1 MKRPIVQSRIVFYNQ
16 YTRRNCLTVLFYF
29 MLVFSLNGQVI
40 TGTVTSGVRNE
51 PLPGVTV
58 VADDSLGTQ
67 TDSAGNYRLLL
78 SAGDHRLEFRL
89 ISFRTEQKVISLKKE
104 ETLSLNISMSESAE
118 VLGVVVISAGK
129 FEQRI
134 EDVTVSMEVLK
145 PDLIEKRSN
154 TLMDEAVDYIPGVNV
169 IDGQANIRG
178 GSGWSYGAGSRVQV
192 LVDDLP
198 QLSADAGDAKW
209 NFYPLENLEQ
219 VEVIKGASSV
229 LFGSSALNGVINIRT
244 AYPRETPQTKINAW
258 TGLYDHASITTDKK
272 YSLDYQNG
280 LSSFNGVNFFH
291 SRKIKRLDLVFGG
304 NFLNDNGY
312 RQGENEMHGR
322 LNVNLRYNFKTP
334 GLSAGVNVNSMIS
347 DATLFFIW
355 KNDTSGAYVPAE
367 NTLSESKTYRT
378 SIDPFVTYV
387 SPGGSI
393 HKLRCRWFG
402 TNNENN
408 TDQDSRSDLFFTEYQ
423 YQKKFF
429 EKLSLTTGIVS
440 NLSKVNS
447 ELYGDHN
454 GSQLS
459 GYLQGDLKL
468 GRVSISAGMRAEQNK
483 VDDVS
488 DELTPVFRSGV
499 NYHVFK
505 ETYLRASVGQGYRFP
520 SIAEKY
526 IRTDISGVNIFPNP
540 DLLSEEGLSMEA
552 AVRQGFRLGHFIGFV
567 DFAVFQNNYYD
578 MIEFVFAQW
587 ETGSDPL
594 ANLGFKSIN
603 VGDTRIRGLE
613 LTTGLSGSISKDFSI
628 TLQGGYTYLDP
639 RQLTYDSMYVQKVGS
654 ENVMGS
660 DSTDFLKYRYQHMVR
675 GDLEFVYRKISFG
688 TSLRYT
694 SFMENIDRIFTS
706 GLLDALFPPGL
717 GIQDYRNYHR
727 NGDMIIDMRAGF
739 EHSKNF
745 RFSIIVKNVFNHIYM
760 QRPGDMQPPRA
771 FMVQATFSL

>member
-16 YTRRNCLTVLFYF
+16 YIMRNYLTVLFSF
-29 MLVFSLNGQVI
+29 MLVFSLKGQVI
-40 TGTVTSGVRNE
+40 TGKVTSGDRNE

-58 VADDSLGTQ
+58 VVDDSLGTQ
-67 TDSAGNYRLLL
+67 TDNAGNYSL
-78 SAGDHRLEFRL
+78 SLSPGNHRVEFRL
-89 ISFRTEQKVISLKKE
+89 ISFGTAHKIISLKKD
-104 ETLSLNISMSESAE
+104 ETLLLNIVLSESAKE
-118 VLGVVVISAGK
+118 LGVVVISAGK

-134 EDVTVSMEVLK
+134 EEVTVSMEVLK

-154 TLMDEAVDYIPGVNV
+154 SLMDEAVDYIPGVNV

-244 AYPRETPQTKINAW
+244 AYPRDTPQTKINAW
-258 TGLYDHASITTDKK
+258 TGFYDHASITTDKK

-280 LSSFNGVNFFH
+280 LSSFNGMYFFH
-291 SRKIKRLDLVFGG
+291 SRKIKRMDMVFGG

-312 RQGENEMHGR
+312 RRGEGELHGR
-322 LNVNLRYNFKTP
+322 ANINLRYNFKTP

-355 KNDTSGAYVPAE
+355 KNDTSGAYIPGE

-387 SPGGSI
+387 APGGSI
-393 HKLRCRWFG
+393 HKLRGRWFG
-402 TNNENN
+402 TNNKNN
-408 TDQDSRSDLFFTEYQ
+408 TDQDSQSDLFYSEYQ

-429 EKLSLTTGIVS
+429 EKLTLTAGLVNNVS
-440 NLSKVNS
+440 VVNS

-454 GSQLS
+454 GNQFA
-459 GYLQGDLKL
+459 GYLQGDLILGKL
-468 GRVSISAGMRAEQNK
+468 TISAGMRAEQNK
-483 VDDVS
+483 VDDVK

-499 NYHVFK
+499 NYRVFN
-505 ETYLRASVGQGYRFP
+505 ETYLRASIGQGYRFP
-520 SIAEKY
+520 SIAEKF

-540 DLLSEEGLSMEA
+540 ELLSEEGLSMEA
-552 AVRQGFRLGHFIGFV
+552 GIRQGFRLGPLAGFIDV
-567 DFAVFQNNYYD
+567 AVFQNNYYD

-587 ETGSDPL
+587 QTGSDPL

-603 VGDTRIRGLE
+603 VGDTRIKGFE
-613 LTTGLSGSISKDFSI
+613 LTTAVSGKISRDVSF

-639 RQLTYDSMYVQKVGS
+639 RQLTYDSLYVEKVGPD
-654 ENVMGS
+654 NVMGS
-660 DSTDFLKYRYQHMVR
+660 DSTDFLKYRYRHLVR
-675 GDLEFVYRKISFG
+675 GDLEFAYRKFSIG
-688 TSLRYT
+688 MSLRFS

-717 GIQDYRNYHR
+717 GIQDYRNFHS
-727 NGDMIIDMRAGF
+727 NGDMIIDVRAGYEF
-739 EHSKNF
+739 PKNLQLSF
-745 RFSIIVKNVFNHIYM
+745 IVKNAFNHIYM
-760 QRPGDMQPPRA
+760 QRPADMQAPRA
-771 FMVQATFSL
+771 FMLQTTLRL